1 MCIKWK
7 NNVLDR
13 EVVKKLIR
21 MKYWRHVKE
30 INPLVP
36 GEYNDKCDISN
47 VERFEISWLNSTHWA
62 HDTVDIPVV

>member
-1 MCIKWK
+1 M
-7 NNVLDR
+7 
-13 EVVKKLIR
+13 E
-21 MKYWRHVKE
+21 YWRHVEE

-36 GEYNDKCDISN
+36 GEYKDKCDISN